1 MRRSILL
8 LSLCLVAVALA
19 GCGQKGPLVRSPDWP
34 APAPASSTVMP
45 APAASSSVPASAES

>member
-8 LSLCLVAVALA
+8 LSLCLVAAALA
-19 GCGQKGPLVRSPDWP
+19 GCGQKGPLVRSPDW
-34 APAPASSTVMP
+34 PAPASSTVMP